1 MSIERKFKGVWIPAE
16 LWLDRE
22 LSITE
27 KVMLVEIES
36 LQDDVKGCYASNAHF
51 AKFFGLSNSRVSEII
66 SGLAEKSMV
75 TVELIRDGKRVV
87 ERRIRLLNP
96 FDKPNTPSENTANP
110 FGKHVEPPSEN
121 TQGSN
126 TYLGNTKKVKDIAP
140 QEVAPEPESICPTQ
154 AVLVKD
160 IFDHWRWAMSS
171 PRSKMDDNR
180 RKLIV
185 KALGMY
191 AVEDL
196 KRAIDGCAVSPFH
209 MGANDRKEKYNGL
222 HLIFRNAEKI
232 DGFIAKADQP
242 PVAPKQSPFATE
254 FADKEYKGTAND
266 DFADIF
272 KDDE

>member
-1 MSIERKFKGVWIPAE
+1 LNIDRKFKGVWIPSE
-16 LWLDRE
+16 LWLDRD

-27 KVMLVEIES
+27 KVMMVEIES
-36 LQDDVKGCYASNAHF
+36 LEDDVRGCYASNAHF
-51 AKFFGLSNSRVSEII
+51 AAFFGLSNSRVSEII
-66 SGLAEKSMV
+66 SGLSEKGFVS
-75 TVELIRDGKRVV
+75 VELIREGKRVV
-87 ERRIRLLNP
+87 ERRIRLSTP
-96 FDKPNTPSENTANP
+96 FDKPNTPSEKASNP
-110 FGKHVEPPSEN
+110 FGKGFEPPSEN

-126 TYLGNTKKVKDIAP
+126 TILGNTNKGKTIG
-140 QEVAPEPESICPTQ
+140 QEEVVTEPVCPTQ
-154 AVLVKD
+154 AIVIKD
-160 IFDHWRWAMSS
+160 VFDHWRLAMNS

-242 PVAPKQSPFATE
+242 PVAPKQSPVNQDFAS
-254 FADKEYKGTAND
+254 KEYKGTAND
-266 DFADIF
+266 DFADF
-272 KDDE
+272 LKDDE